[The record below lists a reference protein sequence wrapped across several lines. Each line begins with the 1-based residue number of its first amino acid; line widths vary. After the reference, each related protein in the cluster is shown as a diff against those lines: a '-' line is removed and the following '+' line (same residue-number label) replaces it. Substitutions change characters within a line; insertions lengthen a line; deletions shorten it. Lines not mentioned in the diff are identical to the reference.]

1 MKILNPILSFVLI
14 LTYSC
19 TPTNNSSEF
28 DANKERKA
36 IIDMYKRH
44 YEYIMT
50 KNIKGMNSMPKPDS
64 TYTVVG
70 GQIYQDPYKV
80 LSDEELA
87 KAYGLANGNYLEMK
101 EIEVPDIKF
110 SKDGSQAWM
119 LSKRKTVYE
128 KIGDNGSRDTTT
140 TITAN
145 MQILNYKNGNW
156 IPVAI
161 AITSEN

>member
-1 MKILNPILSFVLI
+1 MKIIKLVLLAILF

-19 TPTNNSSEF
+19 TLPNNSAEF
-28 DANKERKA
+28 DANKEKKA
-36 IIDMYKRH
+36 IIEMYKQH
-44 YEYIMT
+44 YEYITT
-50 KNIKGMNSMPKPDS
+50 KHIKGLNSMPKPDS
-64 TYTVVG
+64 TFTIVG
-70 GQIYQDPYKV
+70 GQIYKDPYKI

-87 KAYGLANGNYLEMK
+87 KAYGLVNGNYLEMK
-101 EIEVPDIKF
+101 EIETPDIKF
-110 SKDGSQAWM
+110 SNDGSQAWM

-128 KIGDNGSRDTTT
+128 KIDTTGSRDTTT

-145 MQILNYKNGNW
+145 MQILKHENGNW